1 MGIKSI
7 GQGLNR
13 RRQNN
18 APWWARNI
26 KAVVGFQGLVSAVTL
41 AFFSYATWLAYL
53 LLQGLKLW
61 FKGLVQHGQAFQDP
75 TNLGLTWS
83 RVLDWTK
90 AWPGNQ
96 FNNPWLIWGL
106 LLGVIALSLSWYRII
121 RSYQSYNGFEKG
133 AETFSSPGQLKK
145 QYELIPDR
153 NQEFEGY
160 GGMPLVHYNGP
171 IGTLIQSASYSRGFK
186 KVKQTLAKKWDFK
199 PSGTYGIDQTTV
211 HSLIYGV
218 TRSGKGETIV
228 LPLID
233 NLSRA
238 KKQSS
243 MMINDP
249 KLELFTMSERL
260 LKQRGYRVYVLN
272 MQNMAKSM
280 AYNPL
285 AIVVDYARQGYYD
298 EAQQEA
304 NRISSAIY
312 QSHDDSGNSKFWN
325 NSSTNLLNAL
335 ILSQLDLAAR
345 HQTWE
350 RVTMNNIYRE
360 LTELGGQEIQFDDG
374 SKTTKLSYYFKA
386 MAQIKVKTPLQEMAL
401 EAFQQSNFAG
411 DETAGNIYASMME
424 GIKIYQQRDIARLT
438 SMNSLDFHD
447 MAFPRR
453 LRIGFPKQLALQTAQ
468 VTFANQKGESLESR
482 AQMVD
487 RLGFLTFPIKTTL
500 PSNYQLTID
509 FNHELTE
516 PVLRRYQYHYQGQIK
531 TTKRSPLAT
540 TSIKRAG
547 DLILNQKDSVT
558 MAAADSQPILFKYS
572 EQPVAVF
579 LGTPPHNP
587 SYNQLVSFAID
598 QTFNQMYQ
606 MALDNEKKCYTRV
619 HFIIDEGGNLPKI
632 QNLDTKFTIGLGSEL
647 LFDWVL
653 QNKGQLR
660 INYSK
665 EESETII
672 SNCGNTL
679 YILSKDKETAQE
691 ISDEVGHTTVN
702 VIGHQLQGN
711 VADLNGLNSSLDA
724 VPVISMEELLRLR
737 VGEMV
742 VIRSTA
748 RTDQKG
754 RIIRANPI
762 FDTGR
767 TRMPARWQF
776 LNQTFDDTAT
786 IFDIAVETPHKRLD
800 LGALQYD
807 YAGNEAASELQQMI
821 QLANE
826 TPTSSAQVTTEPATT
841 ASEELRQQLAQETDF
856 GALQKQLMACVD
868 YQSSAYVEIR
878 DLAVDEVASYVL
890 AHLKLYEKCVRKRAS

>member
-7 GQGLNR
+7 GHGLNR

-26 KAVVGFQGLVSAVTL
+26 KAVVGFLGLVSAITL
-41 AFFSYATWLAYL
+41 AFFSYATWLIYL
-53 LLQGLKLW
+53 LLQSLKLW
-61 FKGLVQHGQAFQDP
+61 FKGLIQHGQAFQDP
-75 TNLGLTWS
+75 THLGLTWS

-96 FNNPWLIWGL
+96 LNNPWLIWGL

-133 AETFSSPGQLKK
+133 AETFSSPDQLKK
-145 QYELIPDR
+145 EYELIPDR
-153 NQEFEGY
+153 NKSFPGY
-160 GGMPLVHYNGP
+160 GGIPLVHYNRPVGS
-171 IGTLIQSASYSRGFK
+171 LIQSASYSPLFQKTK
-186 KVKQTLAKKWDFK
+186 KKLAERFTLL

-211 HSLIYGV
+211 NSLIYGI
-218 TRSGKGETIV
+218 TRSGKGVTEV
-228 LPLID
+228 EPLID
-233 NLSRA
+233 ILSRA
-238 KKQSS
+238 EKQAS
-243 MMINDP
+243 MEVNDP
-249 KLELFTMSERL
+249 KLELFTKSKRMLER
-260 LKQRGYRVYVLN
+260 RGYRVYVLN
-272 MQNMAKSM
+272 LQNMAKSM
-280 AYNPL
+280 SYNPL
-285 AIVVDYARQGYYD
+285 QVVVDYARRGYYD
-298 EAQQEA
+298 EAQREA

-312 QSHDDSGNSKFWN
+312 QSNDDGGNSKFWN
-325 NSSTNLLNAL
+325 NSSVNLLNAL
-335 ILSQLDLAAR
+335 ILSQLDMAVR
-345 HQTWE
+345 HNSWN

-360 LTELGGQEIQFDDG
+360 LTELGGQEIQDDAG
-374 SKTTKLSYYFKA
+374 LLTTRLSYYFKK
-386 MAQIKVKTPLQEMAL
+386 MAQIKNKTQLQEMAL

-424 GIKIYQQRDIARLT
+424 GIKIYQQRDIAQLT
-438 SMNSLDFHD
+438 SMNSLDFRT

-453 LRIGFPKQLALQTAQ
+453 LRVGFGQQLSLQT
-468 VTFANQKGESLESR
+468 VYVIFYDDKGNEIEQRS
-482 AQMVD
+482 QMID
-487 RLGFLTFPIKTTL
+487 RLGFLDFPIKAKL
-500 PSNYQLTID
+500 PRKYRIKID
-509 FNHELTE
+509 FNHDLTDPEL
-516 PVLRRYQYHYQGQIK
+516 RKYHYCYQGTIK
-531 TTKRSPLAT
+531 THKRSPLD
-540 TSIKRAG
+540 KGFKEAG
-547 DLILNQKDSVT
+547 KVTLEPLQSVILNDEEQQITFD
-558 MAAADSQPILFKYS
+558 YS
-572 EQPVAVF
+572 EQPVALF

-598 QTFNQMYQ
+598 QSFNQMYQ

-632 QNLDTKFTIGLGSEL
+632 QDLPTKFSIGLGSEL

-653 QNKGQLR
+653 QNKAQLR
-660 INYSK
+660 INYTK
-665 EESETII
+665 EEAETII

-702 VIGHQLQGN
+702 VMGHQLQGN
-711 VADLNGLNSSLDA
+711 VAELNGLNSNLDA

-737 VGEMV
+737 TGEMV
-742 VIRSTA
+742 VVRSTA
-748 RTDQKG
+748 RTDQRG

-762 FDTGR
+762 FDTGK
-767 TRMPARWQF
+767 TRMPASWQF
-776 LNQTFDDTAT
+776 LNQTLDNKAT
-786 IFDIAVETPHKRLD
+786 IYDINVNTPHKRLM
-800 LGALQYD
+800 LKSLQYD
-807 YAGNEAASELQQMI
+807 YASDENDSELNQMI

-826 TPTSSAQVTTEPATT
+826 APTRSAQVITEPATT
-841 ASEELRQQLAQETDF
+841 ASEELRQQLVQEKDW

>member
-7 GQGLNR
+7 GHGLNR

-26 KAVVGFQGLVSAVTL
+26 KAVVGFLGLVSAITL
-41 AFFSYATWLAYL
+41 AFFSYATWLIYL
-53 LLQGLKLW
+53 LLQSLKLW
-61 FKGLVQHGQAFQDP
+61 FKGLIQHGQAFQDP
-75 TNLGLTWS
+75 THLGLTWS

-96 FNNPWLIWGL
+96 LNNPWLIWGL

-133 AETFSSPGQLKK
+133 AETFSSPDQLKK
-145 QYELIPDR
+145 EYELIPDR
-153 NQEFEGY
+153 NKSFPGY
-160 GGMPLVHYNGP
+160 GGIPLVHYNRPVGS
-171 IGTLIQSASYSRGFK
+171 LIQSASYSPLFQKTK
-186 KVKQTLAKKWDFK
+186 KKLAERFTLL

-211 HSLIYGV
+211 NSLIYGI
-218 TRSGKGETIV
+218 TRSGKGVTEV
-228 LPLID
+228 EPLID
-233 NLSRA
+233 ILSRA
-238 KKQSS
+238 EKQAS
-243 MMINDP
+243 MEVNDP
-249 KLELFTMSERL
+249 KLELFTKSKRMLER
-260 LKQRGYRVYVLN
+260 RGYRVYVLN
-272 MQNMAKSM
+272 LQNMAKSM
-280 AYNPL
+280 SYNPL
-285 AIVVDYARQGYYD
+285 QVVVDYARRGYYD
-298 EAQQEA
+298 EAQREA

-312 QSHDDSGNSKFWN
+312 QSNDDGGNSKFWN
-325 NSSTNLLNAL
+325 NSSVNLLNAL
-335 ILSQLDLAAR
+335 ILSQLDMAVR
-345 HQTWE
+345 HNSWN

-360 LTELGGQEIQFDDG
+360 LTELGGQEIQDDA
-374 SKTTKLSYYFKA
+374 SLLTTRLSYYFKK
-386 MAQIKVKTPLQEMAL
+386 MAQIKNKTQLQEMAL

-424 GIKIYQQRDIARLT
+424 GIKIYQQRDIAQLT
-438 SMNSLDFHD
+438 SMNSLDFRT

-453 LRIGFPKQLALQTAQ
+453 LRVGFGQQLSLQT
-468 VTFANQKGESLESR
+468 VYVIFYDDKGNEIEQRS
-482 AQMVD
+482 QMID
-487 RLGFLTFPIKTTL
+487 RLGFLDFPIKAKL
-500 PSNYQLTID
+500 PRKYRIKID
-509 FNHELTE
+509 FNHDLTDPEL
-516 PVLRRYQYHYQGQIK
+516 RKYHYCYQGTIK
-531 TTKRSPLAT
+531 THKRSPLD
-540 TSIKRAG
+540 KGFKEAG
-547 DLILNQKDSVT
+547 KVTLEPLQSVILNDEEQQITFD
-558 MAAADSQPILFKYS
+558 YS
-572 EQPVAVF
+572 EQPVALF

-598 QTFNQMYQ
+598 QSFNQMYQ

-632 QNLDTKFTIGLGSEL
+632 QDLPTKFSIGLGSEL

-653 QNKGQLR
+653 QNKAQLR
-660 INYSK
+660 INYTK
-665 EESETII
+665 EEAETII

-702 VIGHQLQGN
+702 VMGHQLQGN
-711 VADLNGLNSSLDA
+711 VAELNGLNSNLDA

-737 VGEMV
+737 TGEMV
-742 VIRSTA
+742 VVRSTA
-748 RTDQKG
+748 RTDQRG

-762 FDTGR
+762 FDTGK
-767 TRMPARWQF
+767 TRMPASWQF
-776 LNQTFDDTAT
+776 LNQTLDNKAT
-786 IFDIAVETPHKRLD
+786 IYDINVNTPHKRLM
-800 LGALQYD
+800 LKSLQYD
-807 YAGNEAASELQQMI
+807 YASDENDSELNQMI

-826 TPTSSAQVTTEPATT
+826 APTGSAQVTTEPATT
-841 ASEELRQQLAQETDF
+841 ASEELRQQLAQEKDW